1 MYQVIV
7 ATDLNDN
14 SIDKLFI
21 EKKNAVALYELACT
35 ASDAIDAVILN
46 AETGEI
52 LEMWNHK
59 DGVIILN
66 GVDVDNK
73 VANDDDVDVFGF
85 FIDEDGNRI
94 EF

>member
-7 ATDLNDN
+7 ATTINEN
-14 SIDKLFI
+14 SIDKLYI
-21 EKKNAVALYELACT
+21 EKPNAVALYELACT
-35 ASDAIDAVILN
+35 ASDAIGAVIID

-66 GVDVDNK
+66 GVDVVNK
-73 VANDDDVDVFGF
+73 IANDDEDLFGF

>member
-21 EKKNAVALYELACT
+21 EKKNAAALYELACT
-35 ASDAIDAVILN
+35 ASDAIGAVILD

-66 GVDVDNK
+66 GVDIVNK
-73 VANDDDVDVFGF
+73 IANDDEDLFGF

>member
-21 EKKNAVALYELACT
+21 EKKNAAALYELACT
-35 ASDAIDAVILN
+35 ASDAIGAVILN

-85 FIDEDGNRI
+85 FIDENGNRI